1 MKSLALQT
9 YIYIYLIYIYI
20 FGLNR
25 LKPFLLKQEGHYLD
39 DSHDG
44 PGPSIVLHDFT
55 EEVLDIE
62 DGDIMQWGR
71 SYQICN
77 SGTCKNWIWEDKIQA
92 GFTCRLCGSTW
103 KKPSQGYASKAQ
115 QVKHLTRWNAYKA
128 RSPTP
133 PPGLGKGKPG
143 KSGKLQKVASDI
155 LAPAWEGLDEALR
168 SKLIEVGINPNPK
181 QIEPDLTDVLKENL
195 ANLPA
200 PVKELVEKITKPQP
214 PTEKDM
220 AVQLKQQV
228 TNLRD
233 ISHRKQILQ
242 QKIDS
247 TKKHYQD
254 LLEEMKQLQQKL
266 EQEQASLN
274 ATSAAYMTKVK
285 EEHPPGSYVLD
296 VEMKDT
302 VPEAVAGFITTLGV
316 SLTPEQ
322 KEQLQQMLKRPQSGV
337 EGTDEEAKRRRTGA
351 PEALCG

>member
-1 MKSLALQT
+1 MLSYLFFQ
-9 YIYIYLIYIYI
+9 YSIYICIYSNVYTHVLQPVAILAQAI
-20 FGLNR
+20 W
-25 LKPFLLKQEGHYLD
+25 LKPFLLKQEGHYHGD
-39 DSHDG
+39 FHG
-44 PGPSIVLHDFT
+44 PGSSTTLHTFI

-62 DGDIMQWGR
+62 DDNMQWGR
-71 SYQICN
+71 TYQSCKC
-77 SGTCKNWIWEDKIQA
+77 SGCRNWIWEDKIQV
-92 GFTCRLCGSTW
+92 GYTCRLCGTAW
-103 KKPSQGYASKAQ
+103 LKPSQGYVSGAK
-115 QVKHLTRWNAYKA
+115 QVKHMTRWNPFKD

-133 PPGLGKGKPG
+133 PPGLGKQKPG
-143 KSGKLQKVASDI
+143 KQGKLQKVASDI

-168 SKLIEVGINPNPK
+168 TKLMEVGINPISK
-181 QIEPDLTDVLKENL
+181 QVEPDLTDVLKENL

-200 PVKELVEKITKPQP
+200 PVKELVETITKPQP

-247 TKKHYQD
+247 TKKHYQE

-285 EEHPPGSYVLD
+285 GSQASSATARTSAMATRPGGVG
-296 VEMKDT
+296 
-302 VPEAVAGFITTLGV
+302 AGQGLLLRMQIKRGDALMGLSDNT
-316 SLTPEQ
+316 SLTENH
-322 KEQLQQMLKRPQSGV
+322 RP
-337 EGTDEEAKRRRTGA
+337 
-351 PEALCG
+351 